1 MKLIVA
7 FCKNRGIG
15 FNNTMP
21 WHIRNDFVNFK
32 KLTVGNGNNAVIMGR
47 KTWLSIPLKNRPLPK
62 RENIVLS
69 KNVNVNFNRQPHWI
83 KFAQS
88 LKSATDYCKQKKIDD
103 IWLIGGESIYK
114 ESLNK
119 NLVNEIYITN
129 IDNDFECDTFFPDIP
144 EDFILKKKSVVYTE
158 NNINYN
164 FEMYEKKA
172 EKK

>member
-15 FNNTMP
+15 FKNTMP

-69 KNVNVNFNRQPHWI
+69 KNTAVNFNRSSHWTT
-83 KFAQS
+83 FVPS
-88 LKSATDYCKQKKIDD
+88 LESAANYCKQKKIDD
-103 IWLIGGESIYK
+103 VWLIGGESIYK

-119 NLVNEIYITN
+119 NLVNEIYITK
-129 IDNDFECDTFFPDIP
+129 IDDDFECDTFFPDIP
-144 EDFILKKKSVVYTE
+144 EDFALKEQSVVHTE
-158 NNINYN
+158 NNINYH
-164 FEMYEKKA
+164 FEMYERD
-172 EKK
+172 EK

>member
-15 FNNTMP
+15 FKNTMP
-21 WHIRNDFVNFK
+21 WHMRNDFVNFK

-69 KNVNVNFNRQPHWI
+69 KNTAVNFNRSPHWTT
-83 KFAQS
+83 FTQS
-88 LKSATDYCKQKKIDD
+88 LESAANYCKQKKIDD
-103 IWLIGGESIYK
+103 VWLIGGESIYK

-119 NLVNEIYITN
+119 NLVNEIYITK
-129 IDNDFECDTFFPDIP
+129 IDDDFECDTFFPDIP
-144 EDFILKKKSVVYTE
+144 EDFALKEQSAVHME
-158 NNINYN
+158 NNINYH
-164 FEMYEKKA
+164 FEMYERD
-172 EKK
+172 EK